1 MAKSER
7 SKKSKVLTSVAA
19 VVLAA
24 SMLIGG
30 GTYAYLQG
38 ESDDVINEFNANQV
52 TVDLKETTG
61 NSYEIIPGTTQ
72 KKDPKVTV
80 NATVPAYLFVT
91 VEDETDGLVDY
102 AIADGW
108 TKLDGYDNVYYREVA
123 ASDAAQEFDVL
134 AGNTVSYDAAL
145 ENSDMTDE
153 EGNLKDGLALSFK
166 AYAIQKDPFNDPAD
180 AYLAK
185 DAVKV
190 EDAESLQKQID
201 SGSSVILVSGDIKV
215 TESVRIPEGKNVKLV
230 LSGTVTADNADAI
243 VVENG
248 AAFELSG
255 GKIVAA
261 PAKAAVYNEGTA
273 TIENIT
279 ITRSE
284 ESTTND
290 AYVIVNHGAM
300 TLEKGVYVQAPA
312 SGSSMIENGYQNGS
326 SATESVKMV
335 INGGTYI
342 GGLNPVKNDDWG
354 VLEINDGYFENQAEN
369 QYSVVNMNELTING
383 GEFYSVG
390 PVIWTGSLDTGYDK
404 GIVYVYNGYFETEQ
418 KYPAFY
424 VNHNFGGYTD
434 DACYYFGACTI
445 KMNTHN
451 YTELGTNFCGPTHTA
466 YHRLEG
472 TGYPKIDYKNGT
484 VTYVSEA

>member
-72 KKDPKVTV
+72 EKDPKVTV
-80 NATVPAYLFVT
+80 NATVPAYVFVT

-108 TKLDGYDNVYYREVA
+108 TKLDGHDNVYYREVA

-261 PAKAAVYNEGTA
+261 PKKAAVSNEGTA
-273 TIENIT
+273 TLEHVS

-284 ESTTND
+284 TSTTND
-290 AYVIVNHGAM
+290 FYLVVNHGTM
-300 TLEKGVYVQAPA
+300 TLEQGVSVEAPA
-312 SGSSMIENGYQNGS
+312 SGSSMIENGYVDGA
-326 SATESVKMV
+326 SATEPATMV

-342 GGLNPVKNDDWG
+342 GGLNPVKNDDRG
-354 VLEINDGYFENQAEN
+354 VLTINDGYFENLAN
-369 QYSVVNMNELTING
+369 KQYCVINYNEITING
-383 GEFYSVG
+383 GEYISVFRA
-390 PVIWTGSLDTGYDK
+390 IWNAGLDANFSIGKAYIK
-404 GIVYVYNGYFETEQ
+404 GGYFEAHNSPMFYTEN
-418 KYPAFY
+418 KIDVGNDTSVENIGRIEFSGGVIKGDNYLECNSFAGPGKGWGYAD
-424 VNHNFGGYTD
+424 GYTMSYD
-434 DACYYFGACTI
+434 KTTVITTI
-445 KMNTHN
+445 V
-451 YTELGTNFCGPTHTA
+451 
-466 YHRLEG
+466 
-472 TGYPKIDYKNGT
+472 PKN
-484 VTYVSEA
+484 